1 MGSGLPDAWWFR
13 ADGRKM
19 TRRDWQSGEP
29 VLGLFLNGAEI
40 TTPGPHGEEIVDD
53 SFLLLFNAHPED
65 RTMMLPWPRFGAEWE
80 LELST
85 ADPVAAAGSAR
96 YASRSEITLTSR
108 TIVVLKRSSIAADP
122 RTGR

>member
-19 TRRDWQSGEP
+19 TRRDWQNGEP

-40 TTPGPHGEEIVDD
+40 PTPGPHGEETEDD
-53 SFLLLFNAHPED
+53 SFLLLLNAHAED
-65 RTMMLPWPRFGAEWE
+65 RTMVLPWPRFGAQWE
-80 LELST
+80 LEFST
-85 ADPVAAAGSAR
+85 AEPAAPAGSQR

-108 TIVVLKRSSIAADP
+108 SMVVLRRVA
-122 RTGR
+122 